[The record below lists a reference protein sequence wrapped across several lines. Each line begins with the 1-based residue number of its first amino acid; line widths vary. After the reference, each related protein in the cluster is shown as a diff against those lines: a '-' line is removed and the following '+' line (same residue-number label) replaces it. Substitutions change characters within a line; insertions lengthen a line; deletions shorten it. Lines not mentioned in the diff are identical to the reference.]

1 MVFHPAS
8 PPARVQGAPESLL
21 DRCSHVRVGTSVM
34 PMNASIRQE
43 ILKNIKFYGTGMPTV
58 YALIVSFKENSH
70 DDIIVVFTI

>member
-1 MVFHPAS
+1 
-8 PPARVQGAPESLL
+8 
-21 DRCSHVRVGTSVM
+21 M

-43 ILKNIKFYGTGMPTV
+43 ILKNIKFYGTGIPTV